1 MTSESN
7 LEKQA
12 ESRAPHKPKAPQPTY
27 APFMLALG
35 VTMVFWGLA
44 TSPIMS
50 AVGFVVLAC
59 ALGTWISEIAADW
72 RT

>member
-7 LEKQA
+7 PENQTA
-12 ESRAPHKPKAPQPTY
+12 SPMPHKQKAPQPTY

-35 VTMVFWGLA
+35 VTMLFWGLA

-50 AVGFVVLAC
+50 AAGFVAFAW
-59 ALGTWISEIAADW
+59 ALWTWISEIAGDW

>member
-1 MTSESN
+1 MALEPVPEN
-7 LEKQA
+7 PMEKQ
-12 ESRAPHKPKAPQPTY
+12 KAPEPTY
-27 APFMLALG
+27 APFMLAIG

-59 ALGTWISEIAADW
+59 ALWTWISEIAGDW
-72 RT
+72 RS